1 MKPIFIEN
9 NHDCTVSAQVIK
21 TEITDHAGTRK
32 GPDEICLLIENEKG
46 DHIATFTPE
55 QAADLMR
62 AIGAVRMQIT
72 AINSGQT
79 C

>member
-1 MKPIFIEN
+1 MKPIQVKN
-9 NHDCTVSAQVIK
+9 NHDCTVSVQVIK

-46 DHIATFTPE
+46 DHVALFTPG
-55 QAADLMR
+55 QASELIK
-62 AIGAVRMQIT
+62 AIEAARMQV
-72 AINSGQT
+72 AAGNSVKT